1 MSVNDIKISFL
12 NDMISARGISKSL
25 FILLL
30 IICTTTSIIASAIE
44 SSELPPS
51 ATIAIAFEDP
61 FGYISITSK
70 NDTITAAYKTDLLL
84 WVNITAN
91 SSVYVNFNG
100 NVSIVNSTGWH
111 VIARDLED
119 GTYTLTVSVYENSTQ
134 IYVIMM
140 TIIVLTFEE
149 TQETAIRTKKTNV
162 DPTYI
167 KYIYAVLSIIGFM
180 SLGISIGETI
190 KMRTIKKVREL

>member
-134 IYVIMM
+134 IYVIMV
-140 TIIVLTFEE
+140 TVTVLTFEE